1 MKSGPLSP
9 CRRCQLLHPLLILV
23 LCLVELGWEQVV
35 GEESARAAG
44 GADLLRLIQTNIYV
58 TCQNPRSAE
67 TARERKRGYELW
79 PLLLREKGITVRKK
93 NTDLPRPTGKLSTPQ
108 HLRSFS
114 SSPSTTSKSLSHCK
128 FTDTTLLT
136 NQCYGEY
143 CSKDVQI
150 ARCWI
155 NDT

>member
-9 CRRCQLLHPLLILV
+9 CRRCQLLRPLLILV
-23 LCLVELGWEQVV
+23 LCPVELGWEQVG

-79 PLLLREKGITVRKK
+79 PLLLREKGITVKK
-93 NTDLPRPTGKLSTPQ
+93 NPQISRDLPGNCPPLNTFDHFLPV
-108 HLRSFS
+108 LL
-114 SSPSTTSKSLSHCK
+114 PPVNLSHCK

-136 NQCYGEY
+136 NQCYREY
-143 CSKDVQI
+143 CSKDV
-150 ARCWI
+150 
-155 NDT
+155 